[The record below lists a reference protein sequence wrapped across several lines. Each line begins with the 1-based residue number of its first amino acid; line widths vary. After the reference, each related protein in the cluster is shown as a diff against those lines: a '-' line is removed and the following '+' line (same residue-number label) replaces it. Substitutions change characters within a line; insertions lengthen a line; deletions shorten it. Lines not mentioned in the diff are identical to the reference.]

1 MLTTPS
7 RGVESDIAFPTL
19 DLRPIDEP
27 ARSRLRVAGSSRRS
41 GARPHTPTTSRTPV
55 SRHFV
60 GHHRAGSAL
69 LPISPASLHAL
80 RPGIQR
86 SDSGGFGGIGPVP
99 RSAKRWARSAHL
111 HEVKNA
117 NANASVASP
126 RRLDRDLHRDLDADR
141 DVDEDEDRE
150 ATPMPRASSGAADAY
165 DGADVRDLLLPPD
178 LERSDTLG
186 KGKGRM
192 FAATPM
198 VRQPSPL
205 RDMDVIDLASPPLR
219 GMSLVGSGETSE
231 WVDTDVS
238 GSECDSVLGD
248 GGGGSSGGLDSAGLR
263 ERTFVRPTNSSL

>member
-1 MLTTPS
+1 MLTTS
-7 RGVESDIAFPTL
+7 TGRVESDIAFPTL

-86 SDSGGFGGIGPVP
+86 SNSGGFGGIGPVP

-117 NANASVASP
+117 HANVASP
-126 RRLDRDLHRDLDADR
+126 RRLGRDLDR
-141 DVDEDEDRE
+141 DVDVDADEDEDEDRE
-150 ATPMPRASSGAADAY
+150 ATPMPRASSGYDEADAQ
-165 DGADVRDLLLPPD
+165 DLLVPPD
-178 LERSDTLG
+178 LERSDTVG
-186 KGKGRM
+186 KGKGKGKGGM
-192 FAATPM
+192 IAATPM

-205 RDMDVIDLASPPLR
+205 RDVDLIDLASPPLR
-219 GMSLVGSGETSE
+219 AMSLAGGSGETSE